1 MVSFQSARNISSSLV
16 IPKLYPSDR
25 IGDSFKYKGNQ
36 CQVVLMLMMHMLL
49 VGLAQLAQFDKNF
62 IAVINALSIYCQRNT
77 LKQYVCETVDEF
89 CL

>member
-1 MVSFQSARNISSSLV
+1 
-16 IPKLYPSDR
+16 
-25 IGDSFKYKGNQ
+25 
-36 CQVVLMLMMHMLL
+36 MLMMHMLL